1 MNTLSM
7 HAIARAAMHSD
18 RCQVR
23 PSEQNKAVVEHVVNL
38 ALVEIAKASKLYLQ
52 GPVAIDLGNG
62 HQLVCE
68 AKKMEGK

>member
-18 RCQVR
+18 RCQVH
-23 PSEQNKAVVEHVVNL
+23 PSEQNKALVEHVVNL
-38 ALVEIAKASKLYLQ
+38 ALVEVAKVSKFYLQ

-62 HQLVCE
+62 HRLVCE
-68 AKKMEGK
+68 ARKSEGQ